1 MPTADQA
8 SPMPTDAQILAAIDA
23 AFGDCPRPEHFT
35 NYRHCCECAEHDELL
50 CSRDRSTLQ
59 HADVGNAGW
68 DPICFCSPEGIAY
81 YLPALVRFALD
92 EPGEHLDWYGWQLVF
107 HLYQGAAYNVFL
119 NHCDASQRQA
129 VAALLAHLVETR
141 AELLEMEADDV
152 LRAHEIWSTHGAQG
166 A

>member
-1 MPTADQA
+1 M
-8 SPMPTDAQILAAIDA
+8 
-23 AFGDCPRPEHFT
+23 R
-35 NYRHCCECAEHDELL
+35 
-50 CSRDRSTLQ
+50 SRDRSTLQ

-81 YLPALVRFALD
+81 YLPTLVRFALK
-92 EPGEHLDWYGWQLVF
+92 EPEEQLDWYGWQLVF
-107 HLYQGAAYNVFL
+107 HLYQGAADNLFL

-152 LRAHEIWSTHGAQG
+152 LRAHEIWSPPGAQG